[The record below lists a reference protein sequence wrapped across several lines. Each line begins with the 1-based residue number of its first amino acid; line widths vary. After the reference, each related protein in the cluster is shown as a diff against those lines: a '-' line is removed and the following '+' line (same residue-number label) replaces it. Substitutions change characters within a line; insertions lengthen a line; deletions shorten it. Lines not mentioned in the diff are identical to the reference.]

1 VIWCGHLHIDSS
13 TIRSNGKTYTRHL
26 LRTSFREDG
35 KVKHKTIANLSHY
48 SDAEIEAVRLILK
61 NKDRLPE
68 LGLAGDV
75 KVKDDKRFGAV
86 WCLYRIAERLKLCAA
101 LGDDIN
107 GKLALW
113 QVFARLIGQG
123 SRLSAVRLAQSHL
136 GCELLGIDRLD
147 EDDLYKN
154 LAWLAQHQEQIELGL
169 FRRRYAEQLPSLFLY
184 DVTSSYLEGDHN
196 ALANYG
202 YNRDKKQGKKQ
213 IVIGL
218 LTDAQGVPVAVRVFE
233 GNTSDGKTV
242 ADQVQILAHRFG
254 VEQVTLVGDRG
265 MLKGPQIEQLPE
277 GFRYL
282 TAITKPQIRK
292 MLDSSVLQYELFDE
306 RVCEVSHE
314 GIRYLLRRNP
324 ARAEQI
330 QRNREA
336 KLATVE
342 RVCLT
347 QTQYLAEHKRAS
359 EELAVKKLE
368 AKIRSLKAEPY
379 CKAAAKERVL
389 SVQLDPEALREAAL
403 LDGCYVL
410 KTDVAPDQA
419 NAETLHA
426 RYKDLIDVERAFRS
440 MKTGHLEVRPV
451 YVHRED
457 STRGHV
463 LVVMLAYLLR
473 LELEHCWLPL
483 DVTVAEG
490 LDELGA
496 IKAQTVTLGST
507 STARLPEPNA
517 RATRL
522 LKAAGVSLPKVLPT
536 GQPNVATKK
545 NLPSERK
552 PR

>member
-1 VIWCGHLHIDSS
+1 MYIDSS

-48 SDAEIEAVRLILK
+48 CDAEIEAVRLILK
-61 NKDRLPE
+61 NKERLPE

-86 WCLYRIAERLKLCAA
+86 WCLYRIAERLKLCAT

-196 ALANYG
+196 ALFFRGAKLVSLESSFQNAVFGAEAPKTNTIKRRNGRAGHQRNQAHGVPAIQMEMANMASQAG
-202 YNRDKKQGKKQ
+202 RSPVRKQ

-218 LTDAQGVPVAVRVFE
+218 LTDAEGVPVAVRVFE

-242 ADQVQILAHRFG
+242 ADQVQTLAHRLG
-254 VEQVTLVGDRG
+254 VNEVTLVGDRG
-265 MLKGPQIEQLPE
+265 MLKGPQIEQLPD

-282 TAITKPQIRK
+282 TAISKPQIRK

-324 ARAEQI
+324 ARAEEI

-342 RVCLT
+342 RVRLM

-359 EELAVKKLE
+359 EELALKKLE
-368 AKIRSLKAEPY
+368 AKDSVTQSRPVLQSGGQGTCAICSIGPRSFARSGVAGWLLRSQNGRGPRPSGCRNPARSLQGPHRRRA
-379 CKAAAKERVL
+379 RL
-389 SVQLDPEALREAAL
+389 SVD
-403 LDGCYVL
+403 
-410 KTDVAPDQA
+410 
-419 NAETLHA
+419 
-426 RYKDLIDVERAFRS
+426 
-440 MKTGHLEVRPV
+440 
-451 YVHRED
+451 ED
-457 STRGHV
+457 R
-463 LVVMLAYLLR
+463 
-473 LELEHCWLPL
+473 
-483 DVTVAEG
+483 
-490 LDELGA
+490 
-496 IKAQTVTLGST
+496 T
-507 STARLPEPNA
+507 S
-517 RATRL
+517 
-522 LKAAGVSLPKVLPT
+522 
-536 GQPNVATKK
+536 
-545 NLPSERK
+545 
-552 PR
+552 

>member
-1 VIWCGHLHIDSS
+1 LHIDSS
-13 TIRSNGKTYTRHL
+13 TIHASGKTYTRHL
-26 LRTSFREDG
+26 LRTSFRQDG

-68 LGLAGDV
+68 LGMASDV
-75 KVKDDKRFGAV
+75 RVKDDKRFGAV
-86 WCLYRIAERLKLCAA
+86 WCLCRIAERLKLCAA

-123 SRLSAVRLAQSHL
+123 SRLSAVRLAESHM
-136 GCELLGIDRLD
+136 GCELLGIDRLN

-154 LAWLAQHQEQIELGL
+154 LAWLAKHQEQIELGL
-169 FRRRYAEQLPSLFLY
+169 FRRRYAQQLPSLFLY

-218 LTDAQGVPVAVRVFE
+218 LTDDEGVPVAVRVFE
-233 GNTSDGKTV
+233 GNTPDGKTV

-265 MLKGPQIEQLPE
+265 MLKGPQIELLPD
-277 GFRYL
+277 GFSYL

-292 MLDSSVLQYELFDE
+292 MLDSSILQYELFDE

-324 ARAEQI
+324 VRAEQI

-336 KLATVE
+336 KLATVQ
-342 RVCLT
+342 RVRLK
-347 QTQYLAEHKRAS
+347 QTQYLAEHKRAN
-359 EELAVKKLE
+359 EELALKKLE

-389 SVQLDPEALREAAL
+389 SVQLDPEALREVAL

-419 NAETLHA
+419 DAETLHA

-440 MKTGHLEVRPV
+440 MKTGHLQVRPV

-473 LELEHCWLPL
+473 HELERCWQTL

-496 IKAQTVTLGST
+496 LSAQTVTLGPNSVT
-507 STARLPEPNA
+507 RIPEPNE
-517 RATRL
+517 RSRRL
-522 LKAAGVSLPKVLPT
+522 LKAADVAIPNVLPAHRS
-536 GQPNVATKK
+536 QVATNKH
-545 NLPSERK
+545 LPSERK
-552 PR
+552 TR

>member
-1 VIWCGHLHIDSS
+1 MHIDSS

-26 LRTSFREDG
+26 LRTSYREDG
-35 KVKHKTIANLSHY
+35 KVKHETIANLSHY
-48 SDAEIEAVRLILK
+48 SGPEIEAVRLVLK

-68 LGLAGDV
+68 LGLASDV

-86 WCLYRIAERLKLCAA
+86 WCLYQLAERLKLCAA

-123 SRLSAVRLAQSHL
+123 SRLSAVRLAQSHM
-136 GCELLGIDRLD
+136 GCELLGIDRLT

-154 LAWLAQHQEQIELGL
+154 LAWLAKHQEQIELAL
-169 FRRRYAEQLPSLFLY
+169 FRRRYAQQLPSLFLY

-233 GNTSDGKTV
+233 GNTADGKTV
-242 ADQVQILAHRFG
+242 ADQVQTLAHRFG
-254 VEQVTLVGDRG
+254 VKDVTLVGDRG

-324 ARAEQI
+324 VRAEQV

-342 RVCLT
+342 RVRLT

-359 EELAVKKLE
+359 EELALKKLQ

-379 CKAAAKERVL
+379 CKAAAKDRVL
-389 SVQLDPEALREAAL
+389 SVHLDLEALREAAL

-410 KTDVAPDQA
+410 KTDVASDQA
-419 NAETLHA
+419 DAETLHA

-473 LELEHCWLPL
+473 RELDRCWQGL

-490 LDELGA
+490 IDELGSLM
-496 IKAQTVTLGST
+496 AQTVTLGPNSVT
-507 STARLPEPNA
+507 RIPEPND
-517 RATRL
+517 RNSRL
-522 LKAAGVSLPKVLPT
+522 LKAADVPIPKVLPAHRS
-536 GQPNVATKK
+536 QVATNKH
-545 NLPSERK
+545 LPSERK